1 MIQGKVRFAWE
12 LEGRRNDF
20 QEKKCGFRANWYAG
34 KNSAGRCFDSA
45 VPRKG
50 AGDLDGE

>member
-1 MIQGKVRFAWE
+1 MIFRKKVDFERI
-12 LEGRRNDF
+12 GRVDLN
-20 QEKKCGFRANWYAG
+20 AG
-34 KNSAGRCFDSA
+34 RNSAGRCFDSA